1 MPRKRTDEDLFRDS
15 TMTFGEHLE
24 ELRTCLWRALVGIA
38 LGFII
43 GIFAAEYVV
52 DWIQTPL
59 RNAMLQYYV
68 RQSEKRVA
76 DEIDHLAGL
85 GYPQDI
91 ASVVR
96 EEQLLPERFLIN
108 PKEIARQLGVQ
119 SQPQSAGPP
128 DQASNGA
135 PPAGAVAAEAA
146 SGEESKGLKE
156 VILWRRLE
164 EDDRITPKSFNV
176 QEPFSV
182 YIKAALL
189 VGLVLSSPWV
199 FYQVWS
205 FVAAGLYPH
214 EKKYVHIFLQM
225 SLGLFLLGA
234 ATVFFFVFQPVL
246 NFLFMFNSML
256 NIDPDPRITYWLG
269 FVLVLPLG
277 FGIGFQLPL
286 VMLFL
291 ERIGIFTL
299 EAYLTHIR
307 IAILVIFVISM
318 FLTPADPWSMLLM
331 AVPLT
336 ILYYGGILL
345 CKYMPKRSSPFD
357 DDDDEE

>member
-1 MPRKRTDEDLFRDS
+1 
-15 TMTFGEHLE
+15 MTFGEHLE

-38 LGFII
+38 IGFVI

-52 DWIQTPL
+52 DWIQAPL

-76 DEIDHLAGL
+76 DEIDYLTGL
-85 GYPQDI
+85 GYPKDI
-91 ASVVR
+91 ATVVR
-96 EEQLLPERFLIN
+96 DEQLLPERFLIN

-205 FVAAGLYPH
+205 FVAAGLYSH
-214 EKKYVHIFLQM
+214 EKKYVHIFLPM
-225 SLGLFLLGA
+225 SLGLFILGA

-246 NFLFMFNSML
+246 TFLFMFNSML

-291 ERIGIFTL
+291 ERIGIFTV
-299 EAYLTHIR
+299 EAYLSKWR
-307 IAILVIFVISM
+307 VAILVIFMVASL
-318 FLTPADPWSMLLM
+318 LTPPDPGSLLLM
-331 AVPLT
+331 SAPLSLLYFGGVLMCKFMPRQKSPYDDPEVP
-336 ILYYGGILL
+336 
-345 CKYMPKRSSPFD
+345 SD
-357 DDDDEE
+357 

>member
-1 MPRKRTDEDLFRDS
+1 
-15 TMTFGEHLE
+15 MTFGEHLE

-38 LGFII
+38 IGFVI

-52 DWIQTPL
+52 DWIQAPL

-108 PKEIARQLGVQ
+108 PDEIARQLGVQ
-119 SQPQSAGPP
+119 SHPQSAGPA
-128 DQASNGA
+128 DQAAGPSTGS
-135 PPAGAVAAEAA
+135 PPAGAAAVDVAA
-146 SGEESKGLKE
+146 GEEAKELKE

-214 EKKYVHIFLQM
+214 EKKYVHIFLPM

-291 ERIGIFTL
+291 ERIGIFTV
-299 EAYLTHIR
+299 EAYLSKWR
-307 IAILVIFVISM
+307 VAILVIFMVASL
-318 FLTPADPWSMLLM
+318 LTPPDPGSLLLM
-331 AVPLT
+331 SAPLSLLYFGGVLMCKFMPRQKSPYDDPEVP
-336 ILYYGGILL
+336 
-345 CKYMPKRSSPFD
+345 SD
-357 DDDDEE
+357 

>member
-1 MPRKRTDEDLFRDS
+1 
-15 TMTFGEHLE
+15 MTFGEHLE

-38 LGFII
+38 IGFVI

-76 DEIDHLAGL
+76 DEIDYLTGL
-85 GYPQDI
+85 GYPKDI
-91 ASVVR
+91 ATVVR
-96 EEQLLPERFLIN
+96 EKQLLPERYLIN
-108 PKEIARQLGVQ
+108 PEEIARQLGVP

-128 DQASNGA
+128 DQAAGPSNGA
-135 PPAGAVAAEAA
+135 PPAGTIAAEAA
-146 SGEESKGLKE
+146 ASEESKGLKE

-205 FVAAGLYPH
+205 FVAAGLYSH
-214 EKKYVHIFLQM
+214 EKKYVHIFLPM
-225 SLGLFLLGA
+225 SLGLFILGA

-246 NFLFMFNSML
+246 TFLFMFNSML

-291 ERIGIFTL
+291 ERIGIFTIQ
-299 EAYLTHIR
+299 AYLSKWR
-307 IAILVIFVISM
+307 VAILVIFLISSV
-318 FLTPADPWSMLLM
+318 LTPPDPGSLLLM
-331 AVPLT
+331 ATPLSFLYFGGVLMCKFMPRQKSPYDDLEVP
-336 ILYYGGILL
+336 
-345 CKYMPKRSSPFD
+345 SD
-357 DDDDEE
+357 